1 MSAILPIF
9 PVVVLTGC
17 HVRMLH
23 ACIVCCMCMYVRVVC
38 MLHACFVC
46 TYVRTVYMLC
56 AYMAIAP
63 VICLLQ
69 EVEAL
74 QDALDQMHHK
84 LESKEAEI
92 KALLRVNSEHL
103 DMIQLVS
110 LLVLVVRQCP
120 RNSYVLRY
128 SILFSS

>member
-1 MSAILPIF
+1 M
-9 PVVVLTGC
+9 
-17 HVRMLH
+17 HVACMYCMLY
-23 ACIVCCMCMYVRVVC
+23 VYVRTCCMHVACMFCMYVRTYCIYVVC
-38 MLHACFVC
+38 IHG
-46 TYVRTVYMLC
+46 
-56 AYMAIAP
+56 IAP

-110 LLVLVVRQCP
+110 LLLLVARQCS

-128 SILFSS
+128 STLFSS